1 MPGISISNTKQ
12 ADQKAR
18 ALFKSAS
25 GESVEVPLEK
35 GDTLFPHRVRH
46 IPWKRLFDIL
56 FSAAVLLLVSPLMLL
71 IIALIRLTSK
81 GRAIYS
87 HERVGRG
94 GRPFA
99 CYKFR
104 TMYLDAEE
112 RLNEILQQDAAL
124 KKEWLET
131 RKLKN
136 DPRIT
141 PIGSILRKTSLD
153 ELPQFFNVLIG
164 DLAVVGPRP
173 VVLDEL
179 KEHFG
184 HKAVKILTVRPGI
197 TGIWQVSGRSD
208 TSYKTRVLLD
218 EIYVDSCSF
227 SLDVSLIL
235 KTIPKMVST
244 KGAY

>member
-1 MPGISISNTKQ
+1 MPGMSLSNQKQ
-12 ADQKAR
+12 TDKKTS

-25 GESVEVPLEK
+25 SGEKSAPEEIAES
-35 GDTLFPHRVRH
+35 LFPHRVRH
-46 IPWKRLFDIL
+46 IPWKRLFDII
-56 FSAAVLLLVSPLMLL
+56 FSAAVLLLASPLMLV
-71 IIALIRLTSK
+71 ITIMIRLTSK

-87 HERVGRG
+87 HERIGRG

-112 RLNEILQQDAAL
+112 RLSEILERDTAL
-124 KKEWLET
+124 KKEWLES
-131 RKLKN
+131 RKLKC
-136 DPRIT
+136 DPRVT
-141 PIGSILRKTSLD
+141 PIGAILRKTSLD

>member
-1 MPGISISNTKQ
+1 M
-12 ADQKAR
+12 
-18 ALFKSAS
+18 ALS
-25 GESVEVPLEK
+25 GVSEILYPE
-35 GDTLFPHRVRH
+35 RVRH

-56 FSAAVLLLVSPLMLL
+56 FSSLVLISLSPLFAA
-71 IIALIRLTSK
+71 IAILIRLTSK
-81 GRAIYS
+81 GKAIYS
-87 HERVGRG
+87 HERIGRG

-112 RLNEILQQDAAL
+112 RLKDILDSDPAL
-124 KKEWLET
+124 KREWMET

-141 PIGSILRKTSLD
+141 PVGLFLRKTSLD
-153 ELPQFFNVLIG
+153 ELPQFFNVLKG

-184 HKAVKILTVRPGI
+184 HRAVKILSVRPGI

-208 TSYKTRVLLD
+208 TSYKTRILLD

-227 SLDVSLIL
+227 TLDVSLIL